1 MMPEMDGIA
10 LAKKIRN
17 DPRTSHIPVILL
29 TARADE
35 EQQLEGYETG
45 ASDYITKPFNFEL
58 LLAKIRSLLAQ
69 RKAMHKLFQK
79 QAEIS
84 PSSVAISSL
93 DEQFLKTALATVETH
108 LSDPDFS
115 VEDLSRAL
123 HLSRVTLYKKL
134 LSLTG
139 KAPLDFIRHIR
150 LKRSADLLA
159 KSQLT
164 VAEIAYKVGYNNPK
178 YFAKYFKRE
187 FGVQPSAFKQQQ
199 KQKGASGENTQAVPA
214 P

>member
-1 MMPEMDGIA
+1 
-10 LAKKIRN
+10 
-17 DPRTSHIPVILL
+17 
-29 TARADE
+29 
-35 EQQLEGYETG
+35 
-45 ASDYITKPFNFEL
+45 
-58 LLAKIRSLLAQ
+58 
-69 RKAMHKLFQK
+69 MHKLFQK

-84 PSSVAISSL
+84 PSSIAITSL
-93 DEQFLKTALATVETH
+93 DEQFLKDALAAVEAN
-108 LSDPDFS
+108 LGDPDFS

-150 LKRSADLLA
+150 LKRAADLLA

-178 YFAKYFKRE
+178 YFAKYFKKE
-187 FGVQPSAFKQQQ
+187 FGVQPSAYKSLN
-199 KQKGASGENTQAVPA
+199 K
-214 P
+214 